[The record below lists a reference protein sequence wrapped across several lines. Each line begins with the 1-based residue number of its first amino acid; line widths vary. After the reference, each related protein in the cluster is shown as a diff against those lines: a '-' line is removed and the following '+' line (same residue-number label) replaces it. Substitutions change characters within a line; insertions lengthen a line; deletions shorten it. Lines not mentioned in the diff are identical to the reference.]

1 MLDAVSLADKAR
13 DARDWSRA
21 AELYEAALERH
32 PLRADLLVQR
42 GHALKESGRLAEA
55 EDATVSELAGPLPMS
70 LPAVMKHLDV
80 LEGAGLIARRRGNEI
95 ESSCIVCLLFYVWVA
110 GRYCRRS
117 RRAARPRRRAPA
129 CPCA

>member
-32 PLRADLLVQR
+32 PQRADLVVQW

-55 EDATVSELAGPLPMS
+55 EASYR
-70 LPAVMKHLDV
+70 
-80 LEGAGLIARRRGNEI
+80 GLYGILCE
-95 ESSCIVCLLFYVWVA
+95 
-110 GRYCRRS
+110 
-117 RRAARPRRRAPA
+117 AALIKRP
-129 CPCA
+129 